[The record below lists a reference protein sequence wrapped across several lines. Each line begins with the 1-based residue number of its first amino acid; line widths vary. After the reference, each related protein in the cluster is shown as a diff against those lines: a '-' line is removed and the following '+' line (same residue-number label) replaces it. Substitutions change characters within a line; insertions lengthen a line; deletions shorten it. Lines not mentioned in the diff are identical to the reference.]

1 VLNVTSMET
10 FYDKVQALWGISLE
24 VQEGEYVALIGPNGA
39 GKTTALKSIAGLLPI
54 AAGEVTF
61 LDQRIDH
68 VDASDIPALGLVL
81 IPEGRRLFGHM
92 TVEENLIMGSYV
104 HRAKVHR
111 KESLQSVYELF
122 PILRERKHQLARTL
136 SGGEQ
141 QMLAICRGL
150 MARPKLLML
159 DEPSLG
165 LAPKLVEL
173 VFDTLDK
180 INKTGITILLVEQN
194 IASALRHC
202 NRAYLLENGRII
214 KAGLG
219 CDLLEDQHVV
229 EAYIGL

>member
-104 HRAKVHR
+104 RRAKVHR

-180 INKTGITILLVEQN
+180 INATGITILLVEQN

>member
-1 VLNVTSMET
+1 VLNVSNMET
-10 FYDKVQALWGISLE
+10 FYDKVQALWGISFE

-61 LDQRIDH
+61 LGQRIDAA
-68 VDASDIPALGLVL
+68 DAADIPGLGLVL

-104 HRAKVHR
+104 RRAKVHR

-122 PILRERKHQLARTL
+122 PILEDRKHQLARTL

-141 QMLAICRGL
+141 QMLAIGRGL

-180 INKTGITILLVEQN
+180 INATGITILLVEQN

-202 NRAYLLENGRII
+202 GRAYLLENGRII

-229 EAYIGL
+229 ETYIGL

>member
-1 VLNVTSMET
+1 MLNVTSMET

-104 HRAKVHR
+104 RRAKVHR

-180 INKTGITILLVEQN
+180 INATGITILLVEQN

>member
-1 VLNVTSMET
+1 MLNVAGMET
-10 FYDKVQALWGISLE
+10 FYGKVQALWGISFE

-39 GKTTALKSIAGLLPI
+39 GKTTALKTISGLLAI

-61 LDQRIDH
+61 LGQRIDH
-68 VDASDIPALGLVL
+68 ADASDIPALGLVL

-104 HRAKVHR
+104 RRAKVHR

-122 PILRERKHQLARTL
+122 PILSERKNQLARTL

-141 QMLAICRGL
+141 QMLAIGRGL
-150 MARPKLLML
+150 MARPRLLML

-180 INKTGITILLVEQN
+180 INATGITILLVEQN

-219 CDLLEDQHVV
+219 CDLLADQHVA

>member
-1 VLNVTSMET
+1 MLNVTSMET

-104 HRAKVHR
+104 RRAKVHR

>member
-1 VLNVTSMET
+1 MET
-10 FYDKVQALWGISLE
+10 FYDKVQALWGISFE

-39 GKTTALKSIAGLLPI
+39 GKTTALKSIAGLLPV

-61 LDQRIDH
+61 LGQRIDDA
-68 VDASDIPALGLVL
+68 DASDIPGLGLVL

-104 HRAKVHR
+104 RRAKVHR

-122 PILRERKHQLARTL
+122 PILSERKDQLARTL

-141 QMLAICRGL
+141 QMLAIGRGL

-180 INKTGITILLVEQN
+180 INATGITILLVEQN
-194 IASALRHC
+194 VASALRRC
-202 NRAYLLENGRII
+202 NRGYLLENGRIV

-219 CDLLEDQHVV
+219 CDLLEDQHVA

>member
-1 VLNVTSMET
+1 VLNVAGMET
-10 FYDKVQALWGISLE
+10 FYGKVQALWGISFE

-39 GKTTALKSIAGLLPI
+39 GKTTALKSIAGLLPV
-54 AAGEVTF
+54 ATGEVTF
-61 LDQRIDH
+61 LGKRIDDA
-68 VDASDIPALGLVL
+68 DASDIPGLGLVL

-104 HRAKVHR
+104 RRAKVHR
-111 KESLQSVYELF
+111 KELLQSVYDLF
-122 PILRERKHQLARTL
+122 PILSERKSQLARTL

-141 QMLAICRGL
+141 QMLAIGRGL

-180 INKTGITILLVEQN
+180 INDTGITILLVEQN

-202 NRAYLLENGRII
+202 NRAYLLENGRITT
-214 KAGLG
+214 AGLG
-219 CDLLEDQHVV
+219 CDLLADQYVK